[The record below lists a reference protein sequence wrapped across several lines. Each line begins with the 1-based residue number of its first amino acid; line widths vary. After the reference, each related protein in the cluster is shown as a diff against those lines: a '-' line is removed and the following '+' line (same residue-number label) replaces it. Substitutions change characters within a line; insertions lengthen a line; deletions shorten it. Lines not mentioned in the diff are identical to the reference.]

1 MSLILILIIVA
12 IVAIIVY
19 GYKNNKLEQVLEFGI
34 GGCATA
40 GGLIWKIAIAS
51 ASDNT
56 MYKWAERAGRYR
68 QYYEQYATQYKDY
81 YNVRANAVIII
92 GIILLAIGI
101 YRLKQKNNGEIN
113 LIKKVNNVLA
123 NSDLHKSTNS
133 SRTVN
138 TVNAEN
144 DTTKK
149 LKDLKDLLDSG
160 AITEEEFTKKK
171 QELLEK
177 M

>member
-1 MSLILILIIVA
+1 MSLILIIIIVA
-12 IVAIIVY
+12 IAAVLIY
-19 GYKNNKLEQVLEFGI
+19 GYKNNKLEQVLEFGV
-34 GGCATA
+34 GGIATV

-81 YNVRANAVIII
+81 YNVRANAVLII
-92 GIILLAIGI
+92 GIILLAVGV
-101 YRLKQKNNGEIN
+101 YRLKQKNNGEIT
-113 LIKKVNNVLA
+113 LIKKVKTSTEQPSKPNNMQ
-123 NSDLHKSTNS
+123 TE
-133 SRTVN
+133 TI
-138 TVNAEN
+138 EN
-144 DTTKK
+144 NTTKK
-149 LKDLKDLLDSG
+149 LKDLKGLLDSG
-160 AITEEEFTKKK
+160 AITEEEFSKKK

>member
-19 GYKNNKLEQVLEFGI
+19 GYKNNKLEEVLEFGI
-34 GGCATA
+34 GGCATI

-81 YNVRANAVIII
+81 YNVRANAVLVI
-92 GIILLAIGI
+92 GIILLAVGI

-113 LIKKVNNVLA
+113 LVKKVNNVLA
-123 NSDLHKSTNS
+123 NSNLHKSANS
-133 SRTVN
+133 SS
-138 TVNAEN
+138 TVNAKI

-177 M
+177 I